1 MLSDSILGL
10 HMKKLGRIL
19 FLTNSKSGGGAE
31 RSINLLANELFSQGL
46 KVSLICINSGPKDIV
61 ENLCP
66 TFTLNRRKNFN
77 IIHQVSVLKSFHKVI
92 KIIDPDTLILNCEL
106 PELFSCFTSRT
117 IKKVLV
123 EHSSPS
129 WVGRRRLGLIVRNIL
144 FNIHKAQPLR
154 VSSHVRVYCGK
165 GLNSIVIPNLVLLPK
180 RLDANYNELKR
191 IVYIGRLDREIKRT
205 HMAVEIAKLLEV
217 PILLIGDGPLIQ
229 ELDSIKQ
236 TMGIDIEHESWT
248 PDPWAKLGKGD
259 LLCLTSEN
267 ESDGLV
273 AVEAI
278 ASGVPV
284 IFSNIQAHRRFNL
297 SEHQYFANSS
307 EAAEKVEKY
316 REALSLFSVKKE
328 KRDEI
333 LKDRDIEAISAKW
346 VNFLSSLE

>member
-1 MLSDSILGL
+1 ME
-10 HMKKLGRIL
+10 KLGRIL

-46 KVSLICINSGPKDIV
+46 KVSLICVNSGPKDIV

-77 IIHQVSVLKSFHKVI
+77 IIHQVSVLNDFHKVV
-92 KIIDPDTLILNCEL
+92 KKIDPDTLILNCEL
-106 PELFSCFTSRT
+106 PELLSCFTSRK
-117 IKKVLV
+117 IKKILV
-123 EHSSPS
+123 EHASPS
-129 WVGRRRLGLIVRNIL
+129 WVGRRLLGLIVRNIL
-144 FNIHKAQPLR
+144 FNLHKAQPLR

-165 GLNSIVIPNLVLLPK
+165 KLNSIVIPNLVLLPK
-180 RLDANYNELKR
+180 RLDSIHNELKR
-191 IVYIGRLDREIKRT
+191 IVYIGRLDREVKRT

-217 PILLIGDGPLIQ
+217 PVLLIGDGPLIQ

-236 TMGIDIEHESWT
+236 TTGIDIEHESWT
-248 PDPWAKLGKGD
+248 PDPWSKLCKGD
-259 LLCLTSEN
+259 LLCLTSES

-278 ASGVPV
+278 ASGVPA
-284 IFSNIQAHRRFNL
+284 IFSNIQGHRRFNL

-307 EAAEKVEKY
+307 DAAEKVEKY
-316 REALSLFSVKKE
+316 RKALSLFSVEKE

-333 LKDRDIEAISAKW
+333 LRDRDIKTISAKW
-346 VNFLSSLE
+346 VNFLRSLE